1 MPVFIY
7 PQPGGNPL
15 LSFIIGLATLAIVVG
30 LVIFF
35 LPVIAGV
42 VIAVIL
48 LVLAFWGWNWL
59 KIKMGWESKEV
70 KDFREAMQRAEEEAR
85 RQFGSSHGECEY
97 YESHEEVRVS
107 RIGSSRDRRRSMQD
121 VEDIEESR

>member
-15 LSFIIGLATLAIVVG
+15 LSLIIGLAALAVTIG

-35 LPVIAGV
+35 LPVIAGI
-42 VIAVIL
+42 VIAIVVL
-48 LVLAFWGWNWL
+48 ALAFWGWNWL

-70 KDFREAMQRAEEEAR
+70 KDFREAMQRAEEDAR
-85 RQFGSSHGECEY
+85 RQYGASWDGAS
-97 YESHEEVRVS
+97 YEAHEEVRIS
-107 RIGSSRDRRRSMQD
+107 RIGSARDRRRSMEN
-121 VEDIEESR
+121 VEDIEEIR

>member
-15 LSFIIGLATLAIVVG
+15 LSLIIGLAALAVTVG

-35 LPVIAGV
+35 LPLIAGV

-48 LVLAFWGWNWL
+48 LALAFWGWNWL

-85 RQFGSSHGECEY
+85 RQFGAGSGGTA
-97 YESHEEVRVS
+97 YEAREEVCIS
-107 RIGSSRDRRRSMQD
+107 RISSTRDRRRRMED
-121 VEDIEESR
+121 VEDVEEIR